1 MSGCLKV
8 AKDVPEISEGKIKF
22 QLDFFKPKLKV
33 DSFNLLAVS
42 LPTCNSRVITDNSQP
57 VSYTH
62 LTLPTK
68 RIV

>member
-22 QLDFFKPKLKV
+22 QLDFLKLKV

-42 LPTCNSRVITDNSQP
+42 LPTCNSRVITDYSQ
-57 VSYTH
+57 
-62 LTLPTK
+62 LFLRPTPWELEL
-68 RIV
+68 

>member
-22 QLDFFKPKLKV
+22 QLDFFKPTLKV

-42 LPTCNSRVITDNSQP
+42 LPTCNSRVITDNSQ
-57 VSYTH
+57 
-62 LTLPTK
+62 LFLRPTPWEL
-68 RIV
+68 VL

>member
-33 DSFNLLAVS
+33 SFNLLAVS
-42 LPTCNSRVITDNSQP
+42 LPTCNSRVITDNSQLFLRQTP
-57 VSYTH
+57 WE
-62 LTLPTK
+62 LEL
-68 RIV
+68 

>member
-33 DSFNLLAVS
+33 GSFNSPCGLLA
-42 LPTCNSRVITDNSQP
+42 
-57 VSYTH
+57 YM
-62 LTLPTK
+62 
-68 RIV
+68 

>member
-22 QLDFFKPKLKV
+22 QLDFLKLKV

-42 LPTCNSRVITDNSQP
+42 LPTCNSRVITDNSQ
-57 VSYTH
+57 
-62 LTLPTK
+62 LFLRPTPWEL
-68 RIV
+68 VL

>member
-22 QLDFFKPKLKV
+22 QLDFLKLKV

-42 LPTCNSRVITDNSQP
+42 LPTCNSRVIMDYSQ
-57 VSYTH
+57 
-62 LTLPTK
+62 LFLRPTPWELEL
-68 RIV
+68 

>member
-22 QLDFFKPKLKV
+22 QLDFLKLKV

-42 LPTCNSRVITDNSQP
+42 LPTCNSRVITDYSQ
-57 VSYTH
+57 
-62 LTLPTK
+62 LFLRPTPWEL
-68 RIV
+68 VL

>member
-22 QLDFFKPKLKV
+22 QLDFLKLKV

-42 LPTCNSRVITDNSQP
+42 LPTCNSKVITDYSQLFLRQTP
-57 VSYTH
+57 WE
-62 LTLPTK
+62 LEL
-68 RIV
+68 

>member
-22 QLDFFKPKLKV
+22 QLDFLKLKV

-42 LPTCNSRVITDNSQP
+42 LPTCNSRVITDYSQLFLRQTP
-57 VSYTH
+57 WE
-62 LTLPTK
+62 LEL
-68 RIV
+68 